1 MSSEGNTVSEKRP
14 NILLIVIDQ
23 QRGDCLGVEGHPVLQ
38 TPNIDFL
45 AASGVR
51 FRRGYSEVPSCI
63 PARHVLMSGQSPD
76 EVGMIGFYY
85 RNDRCEWT
93 PNATL
98 AESLGDAGY
107 ETRMVGK
114 LHLQP
119 QRRRYGFDSMEL
131 ADGVSGENNDYVDWL
146 IERGAQPH
154 ELPGTLGIGSCSWVG
169 RPNPSGE
176 DHSFA
181 YWAATRAI
189 DFLKKR
195 DPTVPFF
202 LNLSFFEPHPPLV
215 PPEYLYD
222 RYDRLDLGRPFVGDW
237 VDPIGEPTRGLNPEG
252 GEQRLNL
259 DPLTMHYCRSA
270 YYALINNVDMQI
282 GRVITTLGRAGLEN
296 TLIMFVSDHGEMLGD
311 HHLFGKCEP
320 FEGSARIPFLIRPP
334 GSTRH
339 DMQSDSAHRAVLD
352 SPVGL
357 QDVMPTLLDAAG
369 AEIPESCTGQSLMPL
384 IRGEKPNWRDALH
397 GEHNGYRSYD
407 EGFHY
412 LVDERWK
419 YIWRSQTG
427 TEHLFDLHSD
437 PNELR
442 DLSASSDC
450 ERWRVRMA
458 EQLRNRPEGFS
469 DGKRLSAGKPHRSF
483 VPGKGPEV
491 EWPDVGR

>member
-1 MSSEGNTVSEKRP
+1 MSEKRP
-14 NILLIVIDQ
+14 NILLIVTDQ

-38 TPNIDFL
+38 TPNIDYIG
-45 AASGVR
+45 ASGVR
-51 FRRGYSEVPSCI
+51 FRRAYSECPSCI

-85 RNDRCEWT
+85 RDDQSSWAPET
-93 PNATL
+93 TL
-98 AESLGDAGY
+98 AESLHETGY
-107 ETRMVGK
+107 ETRLIGK

-131 ADGVSGENNDYVDWL
+131 ADGVSGTNNDYVDWL
-146 IERGAQPH
+146 RERGARPH
-154 ELPGTLGIGSCSWVG
+154 ELPGARGIGSCSWIG
-169 RPNPSGE
+169 RPDPSGE
-176 DHSFA
+176 DQSYAH
-181 YWAATRAI
+181 WACTRAI
-189 DFLKKR
+189 EFLKKR

-202 LNLSFFEPHPPLV
+202 LNLSFFEPHPPLIA
-215 PPEYLYD
+215 PNYLYD
-222 RYDRLDLGRPFVGDW
+222 RYDRLDLGTPFIGNW
-237 VDPIGEPTRGLNPEG
+237 VDPINESTRGLHPEG

-282 GRVITTLGRAGLEN
+282 GRVISALGRTGLEN

-311 HHLFGKCEP
+311 QHLFGKCEP
-320 FEGSARIPFLIRPP
+320 YEGSARIPFLIRPP
-334 GSTRH
+334 GSTSH
-339 DMQSDSAHRAVLD
+339 EEPTDSTEVLD
-352 SPVGL
+352 TPVGL

-369 AEIPESCTGQSLMPL
+369 AAIPDSCTGQSLMPFV
-384 IRGEKPNWRDALH
+384 RGDNPKWRDALH

-427 TEHLFDLHSD
+427 KEHLFDLESD
-437 PNELR
+437 PRELR
-442 DLSASSDC
+442 DLSESSECD
-450 ERWRVRMA
+450 RWRIRMA
-458 EQLRNRPEGFS
+458 KELANRPEGFS
-469 DGKRLSAGKPHRSF
+469 DGKELFVGKPHRSF

-491 EWPDVGR
+491 AWPDVGR